1 MSDHFSDH
9 FSDLIVNI
17 KNLNHYFRQSQDL
30 PETQVLFDINL
41 QIRAG
46 EVVVMAGPS
55 GSGKTTLLSLIGGL
69 RSVQKG
75 SLQIVGQELRGASSE
90 DLVQIRRQIGFIFQG
105 HNLLEFLSAKQN
117 VMIALELAPSI
128 SESKAEKMAI
138 EALQAVKLANQIQSY
153 PNQLS
158 GGQKQRVAIARA
170 LVGQPQLV
178 LADEPTASLD
188 SKTGRDVVELMHS
201 LAKKQGCAVLLVTH
215 DNRILD
221 FADRQVHMEDG
232 RLQSEV
238 LV

>member
-1 MSDHFSDH
+1 MSDH
-9 FSDLIVNI
+9 FSDLIVDI
-17 KNLNHYFRQSQDL
+17 KNLNHYFRQSQDS

-75 SLQIVGQELRGASSE
+75 SLQIAGQELREASSE
-90 DLVQIRRQIGFIFQG
+90 DLVQIRRQIGYIFQG
-105 HNLLEFLSAKQN
+105 HNLLEFLSTTQN
-117 VMIALELAPSI
+117 VMIALELQPSI
-128 SESKAEKMAI
+128 PEPQAKKMAI
-138 EALQAVKLANQIQSY
+138 EALQTVKLANQIHSY

-188 SKTGRDVVELMHS
+188 SKTGRDVVELMHG

-232 RLQSEV
+232 RLQAEV